1 MKKEEFQHLL
11 KAIEERKRERHIQ
24 MARGHNDFNPLT
36 VVRKANDEI
45 HLHSAMIGALL
56 DPEGLHYQGPLFL
69 QLFLKAARLE
79 AFGLDPERTT
89 VRVEWMEIDL
99 FLSDGEKHLIIENK
113 IDAEDQPC
121 QLTKY
126 INSVRHHF
134 RLEVHDGIVQNLQ
147 VLYLTKQPSRQPLDH
162 CVSDG
167 LVWFCGSDEALKRC
181 SERAR
186 TQHRISGE
194 LQRYKAFYKAISYRV
209 EILQWLQMCRE
220 EVGQILNL
228 GEALRCYT
236 DTVRKITRQYQ
247 SKVKPMN
254 TLLVENPNL
263 ISTAFQAKRELHAM
277 LGTLLANLFAETRK
291 YLTDT
296 HHLREVKP
304 NNNTLQPPTL
314 KACTKWFYNDE
325 KIKGHQK
332 IVSIG
337 VTFVL
342 NDRYL
347 LHIEAATR
355 HVHVGLISYEIKKN
369 EDKIHIVPMKDGEA
383 SLEKLGL
390 VYRNW
395 KRGKHRWY
403 SFDCGNFIDGTNREA
418 LLCYEALSEECVIRR
433 RIDAILEHFAYNKA
447 DGRIQ

>member
-1 MKKEEFQHLL
+1 
-11 KAIEERKRERHIQ
+11 
-24 MARGHNDFNPLT
+24 
-36 VVRKANDEI
+36 
-45 HLHSAMIGALL
+45 
-56 DPEGLHYQGPLFL
+56 
-69 QLFLKAARLE
+69 LKAARLE

-89 VRVEWMEIDL
+89 VRVEWREIDL

-126 INSVRHHF
+126 INSVQHHF
-134 RLEVHDGIVQNLQ
+134 RLDVHDGIVQNLQ
-147 VLYLTKQPSRQPLDH
+147 VLYLTKQPGRHPADH

-167 LVWFCGSDEALKRC
+167 MVWFCGSDEALKRC

-194 LQRYKAFYKAISYRV
+194 LQRYKALYKAISYRL

-228 GEALRCYT
+228 GEALRFYA
-236 DTVRKITRQYQ
+236 DTVRKITRQYH

-277 LGTLLANLFAETRK
+277 LGTLLTNLFAETK
-291 YLTDT
+291 EYLTDT

-304 NNNTLQPPTL
+304 NNTWLQPPTL

-325 KIKGHQK
+325 NIKGHQK
-332 IVSIG
+332 IESIG

-347 LHIEAATR
+347 LHIEAAT
-355 HVHVGLISYEIKKN
+355 HHFHVGLIGYEIEKN
-369 EDKIHIVPMKDGEA
+369 GNQVHIVAMKEGEE

-395 KRGKHRWY
+395 KSGKRRWY
-403 SFDCGNFIDGTNREA
+403 SFDCGNFIDGKNREA
-418 LLCYEALSEECVIRR
+418 LLCYEALSEECIVRE
-433 RIDAILEHFAYNKA
+433 RIDMILEHFAHNKEN
-447 DGRIQ
+447 GKTL